1 MRIALFTEV
10 FLPKIDGVVTRIV
23 RTLDELSALGH
34 EAIVFAPGSP
44 PPTYAGF
51 EIVKVRSVAFRPFY
65 PEIKIGLPTPR
76 IAKKMVEF
84 RPDVVHA
91 LNPAALAAFGVLA
104 AKRNKIPLVASYH
117 TQLESYTQKMH
128 LRLLS
133 GTARRWTSW
142 LHSKADINLCTSP
155 QMVSQVRNL
164 GIRRVDL
171 WPKGVDAKT
180 YCPSAATKKM
190 REKLT
195 DGHVNEP
202 LAIYVGRLSN
212 EKNIDDLLPVAQS
225 MSNVRFAIVGSGPAE
240 NRLKSMFSDTNTV
253 FTGYLRGHELAS
265 AYASADVFLFPSTT
279 ETLGFAG
286 FEAMACGLPVIGANA
301 GGIPDLIDDGKTG
314 FLVPAD
320 GIAKTKAII
329 DRLRRLIYEPELR
342 KQMGEAA
349 RAKAEQYSWK
359 NATQTLVGFY
369 EQAIAYHRAIV

>member
-44 PPTYAGF
+44 PPSYAGF
-51 EIVKVRSVAFRPFY
+51 EVVKVPSISFRPFY
-65 PEIKIGLPTPR
+65 PEIKIGLPAPS
-76 IAKKMVEF
+76 IAKKMVDFE
-84 RPDVVHA
+84 PDVVHA
-91 LNPAALAAFGVLA
+91 LNPAALAAYGVLA
-104 AKRNKIPLVASYH
+104 ANRRNIPLLASYH
-117 TQLESYTQKMH
+117 TQLTSYTQKMH
-128 LRLLS
+128 LNFLT

-155 QMVSQVRNL
+155 QMVTQIRNL
-164 GIRRVDL
+164 GIKRVDL
-171 WPKGVDAKT
+171 WPKGVDT
-180 YCPSAATKKM
+180 NFFCPSAATKEM
-190 REKLT
+190 REMLA
-195 DGHVNEP
+195 DGHVDEP
-202 LAIYVGRLSN
+202 LAIYVGRVSN

-225 MSNVRFAIVGSGPAE
+225 MDNVRFAIVGSGPAL
-240 NRLKSMFSDTNTV
+240 NRLRSMFTGTNTV

-286 FEAMACGLPVIGANA
+286 FEAMASGLPVIGANA
-301 GGIPDLIDDGKTG
+301 GGIPDLIDDEKTG
-314 FLVPAD
+314 FLVPAE
-320 GIAKTKAII
+320 GVEKTKAII

-349 RAKAEQYSWK
+349 RAKAEQYSWR
-359 NATQTLVGFY
+359 NATQALVGFY
-369 EQAIAYHRAIV
+369 EQAVAYHRAIV